1 MFNPHISELNEPG
14 DIVGL
19 LMGHQKL
26 IELDE
31 SVSQRVREVSEAM
44 MAKEVVKTVVCLV
57 KGVHFLWLAMNP
69 SFRGHFSLSLH
80 CSSLYIDQMNQTT
93 LDQLL
98 KEGLDFIS
106 QAQSSKSLYEVKV
119 QFLGK
124 NGRLSEAMKAMAKLP
139 KEEKPLFGKKA
150 NEVKKA
156 FEEAYAGKEASL
168 HEKELSEK
176 LAHEKIDISLTGSH
190 VFKGVKHPV
199 YQVISEAVSALSRLG
214 FSVQTGPQIEE
225 DWYNFEALNIPPDHP
240 SRDMQDTFYVDESHV
255 LRTHTSPIQIRSM
268 LANKPPLRVMAP
280 GSVFRCDS
288 DVTHSPN
295 FHQIE
300 GLFVDKK
307 VSMAH
312 LKATISFVLKE
323 LFGSKVDVRFRP
335 SFFPFTEPSAE
346 FDCSCPMCSGKGC
359 RVCKQTG
366 WIEIGGC
373 GLVNPKVL
381 EACKIDSKEWQG
393 FAFGFGIERMAMIKY
408 GIGDIRLFNENDLRF
423 LGQFQK

>member
-1 MFNPHISELNEPG
+1 MRKVLKAVMAEEIIEA
-14 DIVGL
+14 IVRL
-19 LMGHQKL
+19 LEGV
-26 IELDE
+26 DFFWF
-31 SVSQRVREVSEAM
+31 SVFA
-44 MAKEVVKTVVCLV
+44 LL
-57 KGVHFLWLAMNP
+57 KGY
-69 SFRGHFSLSLH
+69 FSLSLH
-80 CSSLYIDQMNQTT
+80 APLLYIVRMDHST

-98 KEGLDFIS
+98 NEGLEAIT
-106 QAQSSKSLYEVKV
+106 QSESLKSLYDVKV
-119 QFLGK
+119 KIIGK
-124 NGRLSEAMKAMAKLP
+124 NGLLSEAMKAMGKLP
-139 KEEKPLFGKKA
+139 KEEKPAFGKKA
-150 NEVKKA
+150 NEVKQA
-156 FEEAYAGKEASL
+156 FEKAYEEREEALRQKEL
-168 HEKELSEK
+168 HERLSE
-176 LAHEKIDISLTGSH
+176 EEIDVTLPGKTQFMG
-190 VFKGVKHPV
+190 GRHPV
-199 YQVISEAVSALSRLG
+199 GLVIQESVAALNRLG

-240 SRDMQDTFYVDESHV
+240 SRDMQDTFYVDDTHV

-268 LANKPPLRVMAP
+268 LKSKPPLRIMAP

-300 GLFVDKK
+300 GLLVDRK

-323 LFGSKVDVRFRP
+323 LFRSKVEVRFRP

-381 EACKIDSKEWQG
+381 EACEIDSKEWQG

-423 LGQFQK
+423 LRQFQK